1 METINTS
8 GKRPYITVLITA
20 YNYGQFIEEA
30 VDSVLAQ
37 DYPMVNVEILV
48 IDDGSTDDTSERM
61 KKYGWPVEYLYKPNG
76 GQASA
81 LNYGFARARGEIVT
95 LLDADDLYVP
105 RKLRTIAEAFEKD
118 PALGMV
124 YHRVEIWYM
133 DSGKREDWYFAEVSG
148 DIRREPKKFISYLTP
163 PTQAISFRMSYLNLL
178 LPIPEEIR
186 MLADCY
192 ISALIPYRAAVLAIP
207 EALAIYRIHGTNAH
221 FTSGNQARIDPAK
234 SKLGVW
240 QIVVATMR
248 KWLADNGYTRKQA
261 PVRAMMDLWEIML
274 EQEEFKIRAPG
285 RVRFFLHMLK
295 TCRHQPPLT
304 GWRLTLINH
313 TDAFG
318 ALVVGYKRFP
328 YWIGKREKL
337 ISWYRLFR
345 WFVKTKNWNPRI

>member
-1 METINTS
+1 METITTRE
-8 GKRPYITVLITA
+8 KRPHITVLITT

-37 DYPMVNVEILV
+37 DYPIDKVEILV
-48 IDDGSTDDTSERM
+48 IDDGSTDDTSERI
-61 KKYGWPVEYLYKPNG
+61 KKYGSRVEYLYKPNG

-81 LNYGFARARGEIVT
+81 LNYGFTRARGEIVT
-95 LLDADDLYVP
+95 LLDADDLYTP
-105 RKLRTIAEAFEKD
+105 RKLKTIAEAFDKD
-118 PALGMV
+118 PMLGMV

-133 DSGKREDWYFAEVSG
+133 DSGKREEWYFAEVSG
-148 DIRREPKKFISYLTP
+148 DIHREPKKFVSYLTP
-163 PTQAISFRMSYLNLL
+163 PTQAISFRMSYLKLL
-178 LPIPEEIR
+178 LPIPQEIR

-207 EALAIYRIHGTNAH
+207 ETLAIYRIHGVNAH
-221 FTSGNQARIDPAK
+221 FTGGNQARSDPAK

-261 PVRAMMDLWEIML
+261 PVRAMMNLWDILL

-295 TCRHQPPLT
+295 TCQHQAPLT
-304 GWRLTLINH
+304 GWRLALINH
-313 TDAFG
+313 IDALG
-318 ALVVGYKRFP
+318 ALIFGYKRFP
-328 YWIGKREKL
+328 DWIKKREQMV
-337 ISWYRLFR
+337 SWVRGRGYQASQ
-345 WFVKTKNWNPRI
+345 

>member
-1 METINTS
+1 METMNTS
-8 GKRPYITVLITA
+8 GKRPYLTVLITA

-37 DYPMVNVEILV
+37 DYPMEKVQILV

-61 KKYGWPVEYLYKPNG
+61 KKYGSRVEYLYKPNG

-81 LNYGFARARGEIVT
+81 LNYGFARAHGEIVT

-105 RKLRTIAEAFEKD
+105 SKLKTIAEAFEED

-124 YHRVEIWYM
+124 YHRVEIWHM

-148 DIRREPKKFISYLTP
+148 DIHREPEKFISYLTP
-163 PTQAISFRMSYLNLL
+163 PTQAIAFRMSYLKLL

-192 ISALIPYRAAVLAIP
+192 IAALIPYRAAVLAIP

-221 FTSGNQARIDPAK
+221 FTSGNQARVDPGK

-240 QIVVATMR
+240 EIVVATMR

-261 PVRAMMDLWEIML
+261 PVRAMMDLWEIIL
-274 EQEEFKIRAPG
+274 EQEEFKTRAPG
-285 RVRFFLHMLK
+285 RVRFFLHTLK
-295 TCRHQPPLT
+295 LCRRQAPLT
-304 GWRLTLINH
+304 GWRLAIINH
-313 TDAFG
+313 IDALG
-318 ALVVGYKRFP
+318 ALIVGYKRFP
-328 YWIGKREKL
+328 DWIEKREQI
-337 ISWYRLFR
+337 ISWVRSWRYQASH
-345 WFVKTKNWNPRI
+345 

>member
-1 METINTS
+1 METITTS
-8 GKRPYITVLITA
+8 EKRPYITVLITA
-20 YNYGQFIEEA
+20 YNYGQFLEEA

-37 DYPMVNVEILV
+37 DYPMEKVEILV
-48 IDDGSTDDTSERM
+48 IDDGSTDDTAERM
-61 KKYGWPVEYLYKPNG
+61 KKYGPPVEYLYKPNG

-105 RKLRTIAEAFEKD
+105 RKLKTIAEAFEKD

-133 DSGKREDWYFAEVSG
+133 DGGKREDWYFAEVSG
-148 DIRREPKKFISYLTP
+148 DIHREPRKFVSYLTP
-163 PTQAISFRMSYLNLL
+163 PTQAICFRMSYLNLL

-192 ISALIPYRAAVLAIP
+192 IAALIPYRAAVLAIP
-207 EALAIYRIHGTNAH
+207 EALAIYRIHGANAH
-221 FTSGNQARIDPAK
+221 FTTGNQARLDPAK

-261 PVRAMMDLWEIML
+261 PVGAMMDLWEIML
-274 EQEEFKIRAPG
+274 EQEEFKISAPG
-285 RVRFFLHMLK
+285 RVRFFLYLLK
-295 TCRHQPPLT
+295 NYLHQAPMI
-304 GWRLTLINH
+304 GWRLALINH
-313 TDAFG
+313 IDALG

-328 YWIGKREKL
+328 DWVENREKVV
-337 ISWYRLFR
+337 SWVRGRGYGALH
-345 WFVKTKNWNPRI
+345 